1 MIGRI
6 AVFDKVSEDAPSY
19 RPTFKEQIG
28 AELAEIAVFKTTASF
43 ELGDTLELQQD
54 VYRHNGSPQHK
65 RDFPA
70 VSGTWSGYDIDKY
83 NGKKVSEA
91 FVYASESFNFKNL
104 NEPWPQV
111 ENENP
116 DMYPDMV
123 ADRFRIGTPSEPIF
137 GTGEDF
143 FTWDNEPL
151 AFSVVSG
158 QWYGYMMDRFNC
170 KEAKR
175 HLSDVTNLSENLLF
189 VSDSFDM
196 TELEKPWARIN
207 KGQNLDIDSDLY
219 AEEFS
224 VETLDSSFTH
234 AGLNN
239 GEANIHPHF
248 NENGQLDAIL
258 FDFEQKYEYHA
269 GFYQYDVIS
278 VSDKEHSVGGLYE
291 LTLDILNAHMA
302 KTDAE
307 NFIVRDNT
315 TGYFET
321 LSKDTSLDTFIQE
334 FKEQSKEYTH
344 GNTHVYL
351 IPVES
356 KKSKRVNDTQVNQ
369 CSHDI
374 VIMNDLDDPR
384 LWGHLYDDGAIV
396 VNWIHEE
403 YTNIYHK
410 LDDSIYVGE
419 QTNGLSAR
427 ENAHIADLIAQKI
440 GQPEKEFIHPF
451 NYAMVY
457 QNEKGDLRTNWVQS
471 KKIRTNEQAIV
482 HAEKII
488 EKWRKGDDK
497 SNIKMLSITKEYGD
511 GGNVI
516 FKIENGKAI
525 RPEPE
530 VILDNTTLSLDDLS
544 DLQETEQSK

>member
-1 MIGRI
+1 M
-6 AVFDKVSEDAPSY
+6 
-19 RPTFKEQIG
+19 
-28 AELAEIAVFKTTASF
+28 
-43 ELGDTLELQQD
+43 
-54 VYRHNGSPQHK
+54 
-65 RDFPA
+65 
-70 VSGTWSGYDIDKY
+70 
-83 NGKKVSEA
+83 
-91 FVYASESFNFKNL
+91 
-104 NEPWPQV
+104 
-111 ENENP
+111 
-116 DMYPDMV
+116 
-123 ADRFRIGTPSEPIF
+123 
-137 GTGEDF
+137 
-143 FTWDNEPL
+143 
-151 AFSVVSG
+151 
-158 QWYGYMMDRFNC
+158 
-170 KEAKR
+170 
-175 HLSDVTNLSENLLF
+175 TNLSENLLF

-196 TELEKPWARIN
+196 TELEKPWSRIDN
-207 KGQNLDIDSDLY
+207 GQNLDIDSDLY
-219 AEEFS
+219 AEEFHI
-224 VETLDSSFTH
+224 ETLDSSFTH
-234 AGLNN
+234 VGLNK

-258 FDFEQKYEYHA
+258 LDFEQKYEYHA

-291 LTLDILNAHMA
+291 LTLDTLNAHMA

-410 LDDSIYVGE
+410 LDDSICVGE

-497 SNIKMLSITKEYGD
+497 SNIKMLSITKDYGD
-511 GGNVI
+511 I
-516 FKIENGKAI
+516 FRIENGKAI
-525 RPEPE
+525 KPKSE
-530 VILDNTTLSLDDLS
+530 VILDNTVLTVDDLT
-544 DLQETEQSK
+544 DLQENEQSK

>member
-1 MIGRI
+1 MNKANRVKSLTLPYFHDIIEVYILWRNKMTKVTEHGNVVVVDDVTTEALEHEMTFDDWSVVRSVENRI
-6 AVFDKVSEDAPSY
+6 VKKDIDF
-19 RPTFKEQIG
+19 TI
-28 AELAEIAVFKTTASF
+28 
-43 ELGDTLELQQD
+43 GDTFEI
-54 VYRHNGSPQHK
+54 SPQH
-65 RDFPA
+65 
-70 VSGTWSGYDIDKY
+70 T
-83 NGKKVSEA
+83 
-91 FVYASESFNFKNL
+91 
-104 NEPWPQV
+104 
-111 ENENP
+111 
-116 DMYPDMV
+116 
-123 ADRFRIGTPSEPIF
+123 
-137 GTGEDF
+137 
-143 FTWDNEPL
+143 DNEPL
-151 AFSVVSG
+151 AFSAVSG

-196 TELEKPWARIN
+196 TELEKPWSRMD

-219 AEEFS
+219 TEEFS
-224 VETLDSSFTH
+224 IETLESSFTH
-234 AGLNN
+234 TGLNK

-291 LTLDILNAHMA
+291 LTLDTLNAHMA

-384 LWGHLYDDGAIV
+384 LWGHLYDDGTIV
-396 VNWIHEE
+396 VNWIHDG

-410 LDDSIYVGE
+410 LDDAIYVGE
-419 QTNGLSAR
+419 QPNGLSAS
-427 ENAHIADLIAQKI
+427 EAANIADLIAQKI

-457 QNEKGDLRTNWVQS
+457 QTEKGDQRTNWVQS

-497 SNIKMLSITKEYGD
+497 SNIKMLSITKDYGD
-511 GGNVI
+511 I
-516 FKIENGKAI
+516 FRIENGKAI
-525 RPEPE
+525 KPKSE
-530 VILDNTTLSLDDLS
+530 VILDNTVLTVDDLT
-544 DLQETEQSK
+544 DLQENEQSK